1 MLMRVLTGVA
11 ALATV
16 AVAVVLVANAA
27 LSGAAAVGRAAV
39 TAVEPGY
46 VPAGAP
52 LGMIGTDPDD
62 PDDPWSAAAPPGG
75 VILRTPD
82 ASASPGATAQIRI
95 PVPKVLPSGPRR
107 VGIQVGHWKTDEVP
121 SELRRLEGQT
131 GSNWDGLSEIDV
143 NLEVAQH

>member
-1 MLMRVLTGVA
+1 MRVLTGAA

-39 TAVEPGY
+39 TVVDPGY

-52 LGMIGTDPDD
+52 LGMIGSDPDD

-75 VILRTPD
+75 VVLQTPGP
-82 ASASPGATAQIRI
+82 SASPGAVGLLRI
-95 PVPKVLPSGPRR
+95 PAPRPGPAGPRR
-107 VGIQVGHWKTDEVP
+107 VGVQVGHWKTDEVP
-121 SELRRLEGQT
+121 SE
-131 GSNWDGLSEIDV
+131 
-143 NLEVAQH
+143 

>member
-27 LSGAAAVGRAAV
+27 LSGAAAVGMAAV

-52 LGMIGTDPDD
+52 LGMTGTDPDD

-75 VILRTPD
+75 VIVRMPGP
-82 ASASPGATAQIRI
+82 SADPGATGLFRI
-95 PVPKVLPSGPRR
+95 PVPKPIPTGPRR
-107 VGIQVGHWKTDEVP
+107 VGIQVGHW
-121 SELRRLEGQT
+121 
-131 GSNWDGLSEIDV
+131 
-143 NLEVAQH
+143 